1 MLKPS
6 LKNLLLSVLALVLI
20 SCSVPPTYSRQDIAE
35 VIKTI
40 CKDEYGMEV
49 NAWLLDET
57 LWVHAPVKL
66 FDESGKLKI
75 NEEGRADEDLSES
88 LRKIS
93 QSIQRALLNMDSP
106 PIFYCLIKSDIQ
118 RLSGIDLIRMNH
130 YELVFVPDQIKL
142 TLGTYGLATLISTK
156 EFENRIVLLQAPF
169 IANKILKD
177 NYGRRIDKYNIPLSE
192 FISLLTHQRIFNA
205 FILPEIKDSFE
216 INTIEV
222 EYKGRM
228 LEVNFDIRIKKYKE
242 NIPVPLKRIEEITQ
256 KTLDS
261 YSSFIDIQKAQ
272 INDTFAKKSKTI
284 SIASS
289 GSESERFSFAGSK
302 TGIKHTLAEL
312 YRGSFYLMQ
321 AYQYSQG
328 EKKDLKK
335 AIKFYRQTLEAVPD
349 YIYAYILLGETYMA
363 LARYQEALEVFS
375 EAQKMDRKNPTVYYS
390 LGECNRLLGNPK
402 LAAKN
407 FQITFLLEPDYP
419 GILEALSRIYA
430 DLGVPEESREYLTR
444 AIEDVETKNSD
455 NPEVYRSIGN
465 IYTRL
470 GQYPQALEYL
480 KKAKELGGDHLAT
493 YISLADLY
501 RLMGN
506 SQEAIINFQRAL
518 TVDPTSTAAKLGL
531 AHTYLALGQYPK
543 AISRYQEVLTKIP
556 QSSDIYTALAQA
568 HSGFG
573 LEKKDAGEHQKALK
587 HLKKALSLNP
597 KSFEI
602 YYLFGETY
610 NNLTQHKQAIQYFKK
625 ALKINLYSA
634 QTHFGLGRA
643 YYGLEQ
649 NEKAKQSFLNAHA
662 LFYEQGDHLNARKA
676 EENMLNIP

>member
-6 LKNLLLSVLALVLI
+6 LKNLLLSVFALALI
-20 SCSVPPTYSRQDIAE
+20 SCSVPPTYSRQDISE
-35 VIKTI
+35 VIKKI
-40 CKDEYGMEV
+40 CKNEYGMEV
-49 NAWLLDET
+49 NAWLVDET
-57 LWVHAPVKL
+57 LWVHAPIKL

-75 NEEGRADEDLSES
+75 NEEGKADEDLSES

-118 RLSGIDLIRMNH
+118 RLGGIDLIRMNH

-156 EFENRIVLLQAPF
+156 EFENRIILMQAPF
-169 IANKILKD
+169 IANKLLKD

-205 FILPEIKDSFE
+205 FSLPEIKDNFE
-216 INTIEV
+216 INNIEV
-222 EYKGRM
+222 KYKRRM

-242 NIPVPLKRIEEITQ
+242 KIPVPLKRIEEIVQ

-272 INDTFAKKSKTI
+272 INDKFAEESKTL
-284 SIASS
+284 SVESS

-321 AYQYSQG
+321 AYQHSQG
-328 EKKDLKK
+328 EEKNLKK
-335 AIKFYRQTLEAVPD
+335 AIRFYRQTLEAVPD
-349 YIYAYILLGETYMA
+349 YIYAYILLGETYMS
-363 LARYQEALEVFS
+363 LGRYQEALAVFN
-375 EAQKMDRKNPTVYYS
+375 EAQRMDRKNPTVYYS
-390 LGECNRLLGNPK
+390 LGECNRLLGDPR

-407 FQITFLLEPDYP
+407 FQLTFLLEPDYP

-430 DLGVPEESREYLTR
+430 DLGVSQESREYLTR
-444 AIEDVETKNSD
+444 AIEDMETKNSD

-470 GQYPQALEYL
+470 GQYSEALEYL
-480 KKAKELGGDHLAT
+480 KKAKELGGNHLAT
-493 YISLADLY
+493 YVSLADLY
-501 RLMGN
+501 RLMGK
-506 SQEAIINFQRAL
+506 SQEAIFNFQRAL
-518 TVDPTSTAAKLGL
+518 TLDPGSTAAKLGL
-531 AHTYLALGQYPK
+531 AHTYLALGQYRK
-543 AISRYQEVLTKIP
+543 AISRYQEILTQIP
-556 QSSDIYTALAQA
+556 QSYDIYTALAQA
-568 HSGFG
+568 HSGLG
-573 LEKKDAGEHQKALK
+573 LEKKDSQEHEKALEY
-587 HLKKALSLNP
+587 LKKALSLNS
-597 KSFEI
+597 KSFEV
-602 YYLFGETY
+602 YYLLGETY
-610 NNLTQHKQAIQYFKK
+610 SNLDQHKKAIPYFKK
-625 ALKINLYSA
+625 ALKLNLYSA

-643 YYGLEQ
+643 YFGLGQ

-662 LFYEQGDHLNARKA
+662 LFYEQGDQLNARKA
-676 EENMLNIP
+676 EENMLSIP